1 MNTPQAQ
8 IKINLPLNLKEFI
21 ESKASRFGMPIAAY
35 VKHLILKEVEDM
47 EYPVFE
53 PSVRAEKAYK
63 QALKDEKEGKLIEV
77 KDIDK
82 FFDEL

>member
-21 ESKASRFGMPIAAY
+21 ESKASRFGMPVAGYI
-35 VKHLILKEVEDM
+35 KHLILKEVEDM
-47 EYPVFE
+47 DYPVYE
-53 PSVRAEKAYK
+53 PSAKAERSYK
-63 QALKDEKEGKLIEV
+63 QALKDQKEGKLIEV